1 MTFETA
7 RAPRARRTRLL
18 IEQVGDETIVYD
30 EIRQAAH
37 SLNRTASAVFRHCD
51 GTRSVPQLAEM
62 VATEL
67 GGDADETVVRYALER
82 LARAHLID
90 AGVGDDDEHITR
102 RTVVRRLALAS
113 GATIAI
119 PAVLSIVA
127 PTPAMAASV
136 PEPPPDPGEDQ

>member
-7 RAPRARRTRLL
+7 RAPKARRTRLL
-18 IEQVGDETIVYD
+18 VEQVGDETIVYD

-51 GTRSVPQLAEM
+51 GTRSVPQLAAM

-67 GGDADETVVRYALER
+67 GGDADEAMVRYALER

-90 AGVGDDDEHITR
+90 VGSSDDDEHVTR
-102 RTVVRRLALAS
+102 RTVVRRLALAG

-127 PTPAMAASV
+127 PTPAMAAST
-136 PEPPPDPGEDQ
+136 PEPPPDPGPD